1 MSKTTIL
8 NHTEIAHKVR
18 RIAYQIYESNVDES
32 EVVVAG
38 IADNGYILAQKIA
51 LELQQISAIKI
62 VLCKVKMDKSNIFE
76 PVITSLEENDYQ
88 GKSLI
93 LVDDVLHT
101 GSVLMYA
108 VKHFLNVPLKQIKT
122 AVLVDRNHKKFPIKV
137 DFKGISLS
145 TTFQNRVEVVF
156 LNEKDEAYLI

>member
-38 IADNGYILAQKIA
+38 IADNGYILAQKIG

-76 PVITSLEENDYQ
+76 PVITSLEENDCQ

>member
-18 RIAYQIYESNVDES
+18 RIAYQIYESNVNES

-38 IADNGYILAQKIA
+38 IADNGYILAQKIT
-51 LELQQISAIKI
+51 LELQKISPIKI
-62 VLCKVKMDKSNIFE
+62 ILCKVKMDKSNVFE
-76 PVITSLEENDYQ
+76 PVTTSLEANDYK

>member
-76 PVITSLEENDYQ
+76 PVITSVEENDYQ

-101 GSVLMYA
+101 GSVLMYT

>member
-76 PVITSLEENDYQ
+76 PVITSVEENDYQ

>member
-1 MSKTTIL
+1 M
-8 NHTEIAHKVR
+8 AHKVR
-18 RIAYQIYESNVDES
+18 RIAYQIYESNVNES

-38 IADNGYILAQKIA
+38 IADNGYILAQKIT
-51 LELQQISAIKI
+51 LELQKISPIKI
-62 VLCKVKMDKSNIFE
+62 ILCKVKMDKSNVFE
-76 PVITSLEENDYQ
+76 PVTTSLEANDYK

>member
-18 RIAYQIYESNVDES
+18 RIAYQIYESNVNES

-51 LELQQISAIKI
+51 LELQKISPIKI
-62 VLCKVKMDKSNIFE
+62 ILCKVKMDKSNIFE
-76 PVITSLEENDYQ
+76 PVTISLEENDYQ